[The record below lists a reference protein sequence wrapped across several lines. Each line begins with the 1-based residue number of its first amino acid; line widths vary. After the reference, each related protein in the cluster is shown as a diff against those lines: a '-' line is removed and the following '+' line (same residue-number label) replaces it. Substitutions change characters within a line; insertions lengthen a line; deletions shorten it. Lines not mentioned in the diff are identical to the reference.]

1 MEEENEDIYSAK
13 WEKPKKNFYVINIT
27 QFKSWLSDNLPRL
40 TEWSTRMSTK
50 MKGENNFLGSL
61 RRV

>member
-13 WEKPKKNFYVINIT
+13 WEKQKNFFYVINII
-27 QFKSWLSDNLPRL
+27 QFKSWLSDNLPSL
-40 TEWSTRMSTK
+40 TEWSTTMSTK